1 MNMTT
6 PTPTTVTPDQLE
18 RANLRRSLA
27 GPNGSW
33 LRAALSQRTDVLEL
47 ALDAAV
53 LASALAKRASAQ
65 LAAEM
70 REQDRQADRAFVR
83 RVR

>member
-1 MNMTT
+1 MKMTT
-6 PTPTTVTPDQLE
+6 PTPSTVPLDQLE
-18 RANLRRSLA
+18 RENLRRSLA

-53 LASALAKRASAQ
+53 LANALAKRASAQ
-65 LAAEM
+65 LDAEM
-70 REQDRQADRAFVR
+70 REQDRQADRAFMR

>member
-6 PTPTTVTPDQLE
+6 PTPTTVTLEQLE
-18 RANLRRSLA
+18 RANLRSSLA

-33 LRAALSQRTDVLEL
+33 LRAALSQRTDVLRL

-70 REQDRQADRAFVR
+70 REQDRQADRAFDR
-83 RVR
+83 KAR